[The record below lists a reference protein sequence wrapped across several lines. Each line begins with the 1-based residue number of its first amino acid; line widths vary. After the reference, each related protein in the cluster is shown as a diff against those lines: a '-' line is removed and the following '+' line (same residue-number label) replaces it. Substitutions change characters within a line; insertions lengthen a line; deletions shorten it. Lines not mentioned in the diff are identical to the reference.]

1 MKVDISDDSIDSHLQ
16 ALVSKTILDALTPE
30 KRDALMADAIK
41 NLMHSNSSYNNLQS
55 VFGRAVH
62 ETAYALAKEHL
73 ERADVK
79 ARVNELV
86 KAATEKALAMTG
98 PGYND
103 DKDENVLIG
112 RIADAIQKAIVG
124 DRY

>member
-1 MKVDISDDSIDSHLQ
+1 MKVDITDETIDEHLK

-30 KRDALMADAIK
+30 KRDELMSDAIK
-41 NLMHSNSSYNNLQS
+41 NLLNSDNAYNGLEGIFS
-55 VFGRAVH
+55 RAVH
-62 ETAYALAKEHL
+62 EQAYALAKEQL
-73 ERADVK
+73 ERPDVK

-86 KAATEKALAMTG
+86 KTATEKALAMTG
-98 PGYND
+98 GYGD
-103 DKDENVLIG
+103 DKDENILIG